1 MSPLPCRSPR
11 WFRNLCRWAAA
22 TACTAALAAPV
33 RADSTITV
41 NSSGDGIVIDNELTL
56 REAMILGGWWENDP
70 DGGNPGKVC
79 FTAAEKAQVTGD
91 GAGCFGIASP
101 VLVGCSYNPV
111 VETRYVADNQCFG
124 VNSGPGF
131 GRFDT
136 DRIAFSP
143 AITTVVSNGVL
154 APAAQ
159 DTLDGALP
167 GGGRVRLL
175 FSGAAALNSGLLLQ
189 FVNYGV
195 EPNQIRI
202 RNLEIEGF
210 TGDCIRG
217 VGVRDSE
224 FTNLVLHT
232 CGQNGIRLTWSG
244 RNPSGNKIGGGP
256 GLGNEIREMFEY
268 GIRIEGSAAYPDAP
282 QPNLI
287 QGNRIGWSLADPAN
301 ALGNSLGGIAVVDSA
316 LTEIGS
322 TGAAEVN
329 RISGNGGPG
338 IHLYGPRT
346 QQAEVFGN
354 YIGAIDP
361 AGSWVPK
368 PNGAGI
374 VVRPGRTTTTSAAP
388 RLRAATSSPATPAMA
403 SGSGARATS
412 TRCAATASASIRRE
426 R

>member
-91 GAGCFGIASP
+91 GAGCFGSP
-101 VLVGCSYNPV
+101 VRCSSDVPT
-111 VETRYVADNQCFG
+111 TRSWRRGTSPTTSASAS
-124 VNSGPGF
+124 NSGPGF

-136 DRIAFSP
+136 DRIAFVP
-143 AITTVVSNGVL
+143 AITTIVLNGVL
-154 APAAQ
+154 PSPPRTRSTRPA
-159 DTLDGALP
+159 
-167 GGGRVRLL
+167 GGWAVRSLQRRR
-175 FSGAAALNSGLLLQ
+175 GLNSGLLLQ

-301 ALGNSLGGIAVVDSA
+301 ALGNSLGGIAIVDSA

-361 AGSWVPK
+361 AGTSVRSRTAP
-368 PNGAGI
+368 GSSS
-374 VVRPGRTTTTSAAP
+374 RPGADNDIGGADGCAP
-388 RLRAATSSPATPAMA
+388 QRHRRQRWPRYPAWGESDFNTVRGNRM
-403 SGSGARATS
+403 
-412 TRCAATASASIRRE
+412 ASIRRE